1 MATVQ
6 IDLSLISDR
15 FSVGPVPHWASC
27 LQVIQDAF
35 NPGGYLLV
43 GYLQVTPL
51 FDPRARN

>member
-1 MATVQ
+1 
-6 IDLSLISDR
+6 
-15 FSVGPVPHWASC
+15 VPHWASC